1 MALAVRSNLGLLK
14 HTALD
19 FWNDDCPRMA
29 AALSYYTV
37 FSLPPLLILIIS
49 IAGWIWDPEQIRAA
63 IEGQMGSLIGPEAAL
78 QVRDMIGHSES
89 EDTQSIWTKIVGVA
103 ALIFGAT
110 GAFIQMQTALND
122 AWKVEPD
129 PAQGGIKNFIV
140 KRIFSFGL
148 ILFIAFMMLISLALT
163 AGISAMGERLGGGLP
178 ETLMHI
184 LTFIVT
190 FAIVTSLFAAMFKL
204 MPDATVAWRDVWV
217 GAVVTSIL
225 FVGGKYALAFY
236 LGRSDPG
243 SAFGAAGSL
252 ALILVW
258 IYYATMILLFG
269 AEFTEAWATERGS
282 GITAEKGATR
292 VIEEKKKVTDA
303 QAEAA
308 SGKEQTQDAR
318 PGAPGAPGAPGQP
331 TERR

>member
-1 MALAVRSNLGLLK
+1 MATGFRGNLGLLK

-29 AALSYYTV
+29 AALSYYTI
-37 FSLPPLLILIIS
+37 FSLPPLLILLVS
-49 IAGWIWDPEQIRAA
+49 IAGLVWDPAQIRGA
-63 IEGQMGSLIGPEAAL
+63 IEGQMGSVIGPDAAL
-78 QVRDMIGHSES
+78 QIKEMIGHADS
-89 EDTQSIWTKIVGVA
+89 DDPGSIATKVLGVA

-110 GAFIQMQTALND
+110 GAFIQMQSALND

-129 PAQGGIKNFIV
+129 PAQGGIRNFIV
-140 KRIFSFGL
+140 KRVFSFGL
-148 ILFIAFMMLISLALT
+148 ILFIAFMLLISLALT
-163 AGISAMGERLGGGLP
+163 AGLSAVGERVGTGLP

-184 LTFIVT
+184 VEFIVS
-190 FAIVTSLFAAMFKL
+190 FAVVTGLFAAMFKV
-204 MPDATVAWRDVWV
+204 MPDATIAWRDVWV
-217 GAVVTSIL
+217 GAVVTSLL
-225 FVGGKYALAFY
+225 FVGGKFGLAFY

-269 AEFTEAWATERGS
+269 AEFTEAWATERGG
-282 GITAEKGATR
+282 GITAKKGATR
-292 VIEEKKKVTDA
+292 VIEQKKKVTDA

-308 SGKEQTQDAR
+308 SGKDLEVDAR
-318 PGAPGAPGAPGQP
+318 PGGAAAGKESRKPGD
-331 TERR
+331 R

>member
-1 MALAVRSNLGLLK
+1 MALDVRSNLGLLK

-29 AALSYYTV
+29 AALSYYTI
-37 FSLPPLLILIIS
+37 FSLPPLLILIIA
-49 IAGWIWDPEQIRAA
+49 IAGWIWDPEEIRAA
-63 IEGQMGSLIGPEAAL
+63 IETQMGSLVGPEAAL
-78 QVRDMIGHSES
+78 QVREMIGHAES
-89 EDTQSIWTKIVGVA
+89 QDTQSIWTKIIGIA

-129 PAQGGIKNFIV
+129 PSQGGIKNFIV
-140 KRIFSFGL
+140 KRVFSFGL
-148 ILFIAFMMLISLALT
+148 ILFIAFMLLISMALT
-163 AGISAMGERLGGGLP
+163 TGLSAMGERVGGGLP
-178 ETLMHI
+178 ETVLHV
-184 LTFIVT
+184 LTFIVS
-190 FAIVTSLFAAMFKL
+190 FAVITALFAAMFKV
-204 MPDATVAWRDVWV
+204 MPDATIAWRDVWI
-217 GAVVTSIL
+217 GAIVTALL

-269 AEFTEAWATERGS
+269 AEFTEAWATERGG

-292 VIEEKKKVTDA
+292 VVEEKKKVTDA

-308 SGKEQTQDAR
+308 SGQEQKVDAR
-318 PGAPGAPGAPGQP
+318 PGGRPEPA
-331 TERR
+331 ERR

>member
-1 MALAVRSNLGLLK
+1 MALALRSQVGLLK
-14 HTALD
+14 HTAVD

-37 FSLPPLLILIIS
+37 FSLPPLLILIVS

-63 IEGQMGSLIGPEAAL
+63 IEGQMGSMIGPEAAL
-78 QVRDMIGHSES
+78 QVRGMIGHADSQ
-89 EDTQSIWTKIVGVA
+89 DPQSIWTKIIGIG

-129 PAQGGIKNFIV
+129 PDQGGIKNFIV
-140 KRIFSFGL
+140 KRVFSFGL

-163 AGISAMGERLGGGLP
+163 AGLSAMGERVGGGLP

-190 FAIVTSLFAAMFKL
+190 FAVVTALFAAMFKI
-204 MPDATVAWRDVWV
+204 MPDATIAWRDVWV
-217 GAVVTSIL
+217 GALVTAVL
-225 FVGGKYALAFY
+225 FVAGKYGLAFY

-258 IYYATMILLFG
+258 IYYASMILLFG

-292 VIEEKKKVTDA
+292 VIEEKKKVTDS

-308 SGKEQTQDAR
+308 SGKEQKVDAR
-318 PGAPGAPGAPGQP
+318 PGGRNEPAAN
-331 TERR
+331 R

>member
-1 MALAVRSNLGLLK
+1 MANGVRSSFGLLK

-29 AALSYYTV
+29 AALSYYTI
-37 FSLPPLLILIIS
+37 FSLPPLLILIVTIS
-49 IAGWIWDPEQIRAA
+49 GLIWDPEQIRGS

-78 QVRDMIGHSES
+78 QVRDMIGHADS
-89 EDTQSIWTKIVGVA
+89 EDKQSLVTKIVGLA

-122 AWKVEPD
+122 AWKVEPN

-140 KRIFSFGL
+140 KRVFSFGL
-148 ILFIAFMMLISLALT
+148 ILFIAFMLLISLALT
-163 AGISAMGERLGGGLP
+163 AGLSAMGERVGSGLP
-178 ETLMHI
+178 EVMMHV
-184 LTFIVT
+184 LTFVVT
-190 FAIVTSLFAAMFKL
+190 FGVVTALFAAMFKV
-204 MPDATVAWRDVWV
+204 MPDATIAWRDVWV
-217 GAVVTSIL
+217 GAVVTALL
-225 FVGGKYALAFY
+225 FVGGKFALAFY

-292 VIEEKKKVTDA
+292 VITQEKKVTDA

-308 SGKEQTQDAR
+308 SGQEQEVDGR
-318 PGAPGAPGAPGQP
+318 PGAVQEPAQ
-331 TERR
+331 RR

>member
-1 MALAVRSNLGLLK
+1 MAFAVRSNLGLLK

-29 AALSYYTV
+29 AALSYYTI
-37 FSLPPLLILIIS
+37 FSLPPLLILIIA
-49 IAGWIWDPEQIRAA
+49 IAGWIWDPEEIRAA
-63 IEGQMGSLIGPEAAL
+63 IETQMGSLVGPEAAL
-78 QVRDMIGHSES
+78 QVREMIGHAES
-89 EDTQSIWTKIVGVA
+89 QDTQSIWTKIIGVA

-129 PAQGGIKNFIV
+129 PSQGGIKNFIV
-140 KRIFSFGL
+140 KRVFSFGL
-148 ILFIAFMMLISLALT
+148 ILFIAFMLLISMALT
-163 AGISAMGERLGGGLP
+163 TGLSAMGERVGGGLP
-178 ETLMHI
+178 ETVLHV
-184 LTFIVT
+184 LTFIVS
-190 FAIVTSLFAAMFKL
+190 FAVITALFAAMFKV
-204 MPDATVAWRDVWV
+204 MPDATIAWRDVWI
-217 GAVVTSIL
+217 GAIVTALL

-269 AEFTEAWATERGS
+269 AEFTEAWATERGG

-308 SGKEQTQDAR
+308 SGQEQKVDAR
-318 PGAPGAPGAPGQP
+318 PGARPQP
-331 TERR
+331 AERP

>member
-1 MALAVRSNLGLLK
+1 MGLAVRSNLGLLK
-14 HTALD
+14 HTAVD

-29 AALSYYTV
+29 AALSYYTI

-49 IAGWIWDPEQIRAA
+49 IAGWIWDPEQIRSS
-63 IEGQMGSLIGPEAAL
+63 IEGQMGSLVGPEAAL
-78 QVRDMIGHSES
+78 QVRAMVSHAES
-89 EDTQSIWTKIVGVA
+89 EEPGSIWTKIIGIG
-103 ALIFGAT
+103 ALVFGAT

-129 PAQGGIKNFIV
+129 PAQGGIRNFIV
-140 KRIFSFGL
+140 KRLFSFGL

-163 AGISAMGERLGGGLP
+163 AGLSAVGERVGGGLP
-178 ETLMHI
+178 ETLMHV
-184 LTFIVT
+184 LTFVVT
-190 FAIVTSLFAAMFKL
+190 FAVVTALFAAMFKV
-204 MPDATVAWRDVWV
+204 MPDAKIAWRDVWV
-217 GAVVTSIL
+217 GAIVTSVL

-292 VIEEKKKVTDA
+292 VIEQKKKVTDE

-308 SGKEQTQDAR
+308 SGKEQKVDAR
-318 PGAPGAPGAPGQP
+318 PGGQAQP
-331 TERR
+331 AERR

>member
-1 MALAVRSNLGLLK
+1 MASAARGSFGLLK
-14 HTALD
+14 HTAVD

-29 AALSYYTV
+29 AALSYYTI
-37 FSLPPLLILIIS
+37 FSLPPLLLLIVTIS
-49 IAGWIWDPEQIRAA
+49 GLIWDPEQIRGA
-63 IEGQMGSLIGPEAAL
+63 IEGQMGSLIGPEAAV
-78 QVRDMIGHSES
+78 QVRDMIGHADS
-89 EDTQSIWTKIVGVA
+89 EDKQSLITKVVGIG

-140 KRIFSFGL
+140 KRVFSFGL
-148 ILFIAFMMLISLALT
+148 ILFIAFMLLISLALT
-163 AGISAMGERLGGGLP
+163 AALSAVSERVGGGAP
-178 ETLMHI
+178 ETLMHVAE
-184 LTFIVT
+184 FAVS
-190 FAIVTSLFAAMFKL
+190 FAIITGLFAAMFKV
-204 MPDATVAWRDVWV
+204 MPDATIAWKDVWV
-217 GAVVTSIL
+217 GAIVTALL
-225 FVGGKYALAFY
+225 FVGGKFALAFY

-308 SGKEQTQDAR
+308 SGQEQKVDAR
-318 PGAPGAPGAPGQP
+318 PGAAQEPAP
-331 TERR
+331 RR

>member
-29 AALSYYTV
+29 AALSYYTI
-37 FSLPPLLILIIS
+37 FSLPPLLILIVA
-49 IAGWIWDPEQIRAA
+49 IAGWIWDPEQIREA
-63 IEGQMGSLIGPEAAL
+63 IEGHMGSLIGPEAAT
-78 QVRDMIGHSES
+78 QVRTMIGHAES
-89 EDTQSIWTKIVGVA
+89 QDSQSIWTKIIGVA

-110 GAFIQMQTALND
+110 GAFIQMQSALND

-129 PAQGGIKNFIV
+129 PSQGGVRNFIV
-140 KRIFSFGL
+140 KRVFSFGL
-148 ILFIAFMMLISLALT
+148 ILFIAFMLLISLALT
-163 AGISAMGERLGGGLP
+163 TGISALGERVGGGLP

-190 FAIVTSLFAAMFKL
+190 FAIITALFAAMFKV
-204 MPDATVAWRDVWV
+204 MPDATIAWRDVWV
-217 GAVVTSIL
+217 GAFVTGLL

-243 SAFGAAGSL
+243 SAVGAAGSL

-258 IYYATMILLFG
+258 VYYATMILLFG

-282 GITAEKGATR
+282 GITAEEGATR
-292 VIEEKKKVTDA
+292 VVEEKKKVSD
-303 QAEAA
+303 AEAEA
-308 SGKEQTQDAR
+308 SSGKKQEVDAR
-318 PGAPGAPGAPGQP
+318 RGAEGNTAQ
-331 TERR
+331 RR

>member
-1 MALAVRSNLGLLK
+1 MANGVRSSLGLLK

-29 AALSYYTV
+29 AALSYYTI
-37 FSLPPLLILIIS
+37 FSLPPLLILIVTIS
-49 IAGWIWDPEQIRAA
+49 GLIWDPEQVRGA

-78 QVRDMIGHSES
+78 QVRDMIGHADSQ
-89 EDTQSIWTKIVGVA
+89 DKQSIVTKIVGVA

-129 PAQGGIKNFIV
+129 PAQGGIRNFII
-140 KRIFSFGL
+140 KRVFSFGL
-148 ILFIAFMMLISLALT
+148 ILFIAFMLLISLALT
-163 AGISAMGERLGGGLP
+163 AGLSAMSERVGSGLP
-178 ETLMHI
+178 EAIMHV
-184 LTFIVT
+184 LTFVVT
-190 FAIVTSLFAAMFKL
+190 FGVVTALFAAMFKV
-204 MPDATVAWRDVWV
+204 MPDATIAWRDVWV
-217 GAVVTSIL
+217 GAIVTALL
-225 FVGGKYALAFY
+225 FVGGKFALAFY

-292 VIEEKKKVTDA
+292 VIEQKKKVTDA
-303 QAEAA
+303 QAEAE
-308 SGKEQTQDAR
+308 SGKDPVVDAR
-318 PGAPGAPGAPGQP
+318 PGAPPEHAQN
-331 TERR
+331 R

>member
-1 MALAVRSNLGLLK
+1 MPTRFRGNLGLLK

-29 AALSYYTV
+29 AALSYYTI
-37 FSLPPLLILIIS
+37 FSLPPLLILLVW
-49 IAGWIWDPEQIRAA
+49 IAGLVWDPAEIRSA
-63 IEGQMGSLIGPEAAL
+63 IEGQMGSVIGPDAAL
-78 QVRDMIGHSES
+78 QIKEMIGHADS
-89 EDTQSIWTKIVGVA
+89 DDPGSIATKVLGVA

-110 GAFIQMQTALND
+110 GAFIQMQSALND

-129 PAQGGIKNFIV
+129 PAQGGIRNFIV
-140 KRIFSFGL
+140 KRVFSFGL
-148 ILFIAFMMLISLALT
+148 ILFIAFLLLVSLALT
-163 AGISAMGERLGGGLP
+163 AGLSAVGERVGSGLP

-184 LTFIVT
+184 VEFIVS
-190 FAIVTSLFAAMFKL
+190 FAVITGLFAAMFKV
-204 MPDATVAWRDVWV
+204 MPDATIAWRDVWV
-217 GAVVTSIL
+217 GAVVTSLL
-225 FVGGKYALAFY
+225 FVGGKFALAFY

-292 VIEEKKKVTDA
+292 VIEQKKKVTDA

-308 SGKEQTQDAR
+308 SGKDLEVDAR
-318 PGAPGAPGAPGQP
+318 PGGAAAGEGSGKPCD
-331 TERR
+331 R

>member
-1 MALAVRSNLGLLK
+1 MALAVRSHLGLLK
-14 HTALD
+14 HTAID

-37 FSLPPLLILIIS
+37 FSLPPLLILIIA
-49 IAGWIWDPEQIRAA
+49 IAGWIWDPEQIRAS
-63 IEGQMGSLIGPEAAL
+63 IETQMGSLIGPEAAL
-78 QVRDMIGHSES
+78 QVRTMIGHAES
-89 EDTQSIWTKIVGVA
+89 DDPQSIWTKVLGVA

-129 PAQGGIKNFIV
+129 PAQGGIRNFIT
-140 KRIFSFGL
+140 KRVFSFAL

-163 AGISAMGERLGGGLP
+163 AGISAMGEQVGGGLP
-178 ETLMHI
+178 ETLLHI

-190 FAIVTSLFAAMFKL
+190 FGIVTALFAAMFKV
-204 MPDATVAWRDVWV
+204 MPDATIAWRDVWV
-217 GAVVTSIL
+217 GAIVTAIL

-236 LGRSDPG
+236 LGRFDPG
-243 SAFGAAGSL
+243 SAFGTAGSL

-269 AEFTEAWATERGS
+269 AEFTEAWATERGG

-308 SGKEQTQDAR
+308 SGKEQKVDAR
-318 PGAPGAPGAPGQP
+318 PGAQRQP
-331 TERR
+331 TEKR

>member
-1 MALAVRSNLGLLK
+1 MALGAGGTFGLLK
-14 HTALD
+14 HTAVD

-29 AALSYYTV
+29 AALSYYTI
-37 FSLPPLLILIIS
+37 FSLPPLLILIVTIS
-49 IAGWIWDPEQIRAA
+49 GLIWDPEQIRGA

-78 QVRDMIGHSES
+78 QVRDMIGHADSQ
-89 EDTQSIWTKIVGVA
+89 DKQSIITKVVGIA

-129 PAQGGIKNFIV
+129 PSQGGIKNFIV
-140 KRIFSFGL
+140 KRVFSFGL
-148 ILFIAFMMLISLALT
+148 ILFIAFMLLISLALT
-163 AGISAMGERLGGGLP
+163 AGLSAIGERIGGGLP
-178 ETLMHI
+178 ETLMHA
-184 LTFIVT
+184 LNFVLS
-190 FAIVTSLFAAMFKL
+190 FAIITGLFAAMFKI
-204 MPDATVAWRDVWV
+204 MPDATIAWRDVWV
-217 GAVVTSIL
+217 GAIVTALL
-225 FVGGKYALAFY
+225 FVGGKFALAFY
-236 LGRSDPG
+236 LGKSDPG

-292 VIEEKKKVTDA
+292 VIQEKKKVTDA

-308 SGKEQTQDAR
+308 SGEEQKVDAR
-318 PGAPGAPGAPGQP
+318 PGAEQEPAQ
-331 TERR
+331 RR

>member
-1 MALAVRSNLGLLK
+1 MALAVRSHLGLLK
-14 HTALD
+14 HTAID

-37 FSLPPLLILIIS
+37 FSLPPLLILIIA
-49 IAGWIWDPEQIRAA
+49 IAGWIWDPEQIRGS
-63 IEGQMGSLIGPEAAL
+63 IESQMGSLIGPEAAL
-78 QVRDMIGHSES
+78 QVRSMIGHAES
-89 EDTQSIWTKIVGVA
+89 DDPKSIWTKIIGVA
-103 ALIFGAT
+103 ALVFGAT

-129 PAQGGIKNFIV
+129 PAQGGIRNFIT
-140 KRIFSFGL
+140 KRVFSFAL

-163 AGISAMGERLGGGLP
+163 AGISAMGEQVGGGLP
-178 ETLMHI
+178 ETLLHI
-184 LTFIVT
+184 LTFVVT
-190 FAIVTSLFAAMFKL
+190 FAVVTVLFAAMFKV
-204 MPDATVAWRDVWV
+204 MPDATIAWRDVWV
-217 GAVVTSIL
+217 GAIVTSIL

-236 LGRSDPG
+236 LGRFDPG

-269 AEFTEAWATERGS
+269 AEFTEAWATERGG

-292 VIEEKKKVTDA
+292 VIEQKKKVTDA

-308 SGKEQTQDAR
+308 SGKEQTVDAR
-318 PGAPGAPGAPGQP
+318 PGAQRQP
-331 TERR
+331 AEKR

>member
-1 MALAVRSNLGLLK
+1 MALAVRSHLGLLK
-14 HTALD
+14 HAAVD

-37 FSLPPLLILIIS
+37 FSLPPLLILITA
-49 IAGWIWDPEQIRAA
+49 IAGWIWDPEEIRTS
-63 IEGQMGSLIGPEAAL
+63 IEGQMGSMIGPEAGA
-78 QVRDMIGHSES
+78 QVRGMISHAES
-89 EDTQSIWTKIVGVA
+89 EDSTSIWTKIIGVG

-110 GAFIQMQTALND
+110 GAVIQMQTALND

-129 PAQGGIKNFIV
+129 PSQGGIRNFIT
-140 KRIFSFGL
+140 KRIFSFAL
-148 ILFIAFMMLISLALT
+148 ILFIAFMLLISLALT
-163 AGISAMGERLGGGLP
+163 AGISAMGERVGGGLP
-178 ETLMHI
+178 ETLLHV

-190 FAIVTSLFAAMFKL
+190 FAIVTGLFAAMYKV
-204 MPDATVAWRDVWV
+204 MPDAKIAWRDVWV
-217 GAVVTSIL
+217 GAIVTAVL

-236 LGRSDPG
+236 LGRFDPG

-282 GITAEKGATR
+282 GITAEEGATR

-303 QAEAA
+303 QAEAS
-308 SGKEQTQDAR
+308 SGKDKTVDER
-318 PGAPGAPGAPGQP
+318 PGATGQP
-331 TERR
+331 AERRS

>member
-1 MALAVRSNLGLLK
+1 MALAVRSHLGLLK
-14 HTALD
+14 HTAID

-37 FSLPPLLILIIS
+37 FSLPPLLILIIA
-49 IAGWIWDPEQIRAA
+49 IAGWIWDPEQIRGS
-63 IEGQMGSLIGPEAAL
+63 IESQMGSLIGPEAAL
-78 QVRDMIGHSES
+78 QVRAMIGHAES
-89 EDTQSIWTKIVGVA
+89 DDPQSIWTKVLGVA

-129 PAQGGIKNFIV
+129 PAQGGIRNFIT
-140 KRIFSFGL
+140 KRVFSFAL

-163 AGISAMGERLGGGLP
+163 AGISAMGEQVGGGLP
-178 ETLMHI
+178 ETLLHI
-184 LTFIVT
+184 LTFVVTFGIVT
-190 FAIVTSLFAAMFKL
+190 ALFAAMFKV
-204 MPDATVAWRDVWV
+204 MPDATIAWRDVWV
-217 GAVVTSIL
+217 GAIVTAIL

-236 LGRSDPG
+236 LGRFDPG

-269 AEFTEAWATERGS
+269 AEFTEAWATERGG

-308 SGKEQTQDAR
+308 SGKEQKVDAR
-318 PGAPGAPGAPGQP
+318 PGAQRQP
-331 TERR
+331 TEKR